1 MPRSPN
7 HLKNPQRDLFHPPWD
22 GPDYRTLP
30 PEVKRRTVQLLA
42 QLLRE
47 HYEKRFAAVPGREAR
62 DE

>member
-1 MPRSPN
+1 MRRSPS
-7 HLKNPQRDLFHPPWD
+7 HLKNPQLDLFHLPWD
-22 GPDYRTLP
+22 GPDYRMLP

-47 HYEKRFAAVPGREAR
+47 HHEKRITAVPSREVR

>member
-1 MPRSPN
+1 MRRSSS
-7 HLKNPQRDLFHPPWD
+7 HLKNPQLDLFHLPWD
-22 GPDYRTLP
+22 SPDYRTLP

-47 HYEKRFAAVPGREAR
+47 HHEKRIAAVPGREAR